1 MTAGSR
7 MSRSATSL
15 SRSSAGGGGGPL
27 CMTLEENQ
35 KHVQEAAMD
44 AYIQGLQKDAHE
56 AVKDTVQW
64 RTTVREGLDEESNER
79 RRRKMKEEANQ
90 ALVKQQ
96 MESNKSRR
104 AEVRREYIQNASA
117 HSFPLFTE
125 TFIDIEEFERVRK
138 VQKEQWREELDQQ
151 MLVNKTLLN
160 IEEKKA
166 RDLAKKNHRE
176 NLQSMT
182 KDRGVEFDRL
192 ANQGRELVNAWDRD
206 VRIRSLKKAMETG
219 RDVTKEVGYMGR
231 R

>member
-1 MTAGSR
+1 

-15 SRSSAGGGGGPL
+15 SRSSAGGGGPL

-44 AYIQGLQKDAHE
+44 AYIKSLQTDAHE

-64 RTTVREGLDEESNER
+64 RTTVREGLDEETNER
-79 RRRKMKEEANQ
+79 RRRRMKEEDNQ
-90 ALVKQQ
+90 ALVRAQ
-96 MESNKSRR
+96 MESNKAIR
-104 AEVRREYIQNASA
+104 AEKRREYIQSASA

-125 TFIDIEEFERVRK
+125 TFIDLEEFERVK
-138 VQKEQWREELDQQ
+138 KKQKELWREELDQQ
-151 MLVNKTLLN
+151 MAVNKTLLN

-176 NLQSMT
+176 NLATMT
-182 KDRGVEFDRL
+182 RDRGLEYERL
-192 ANQGRELVNAWDRD
+192 ANQGREMVNSWDRE
-206 VRIRSLKKAMETG
+206 VRIKSLKKAMETG
-219 RDVTKEVGYMGR
+219 RDVTKEVGYMSR